1 MPSIRKRHHGDE
13 INLLDLFIII
23 GKNKWKIISIIVV
36 VMIATFIYSINRP
49 HTKIL
54 YEVTT
59 EIRPVSTFDE
69 FEYESFN
76 SYLKKYYLVNPNLYF
91 VDIKE
96 ADKTYIYSG
105 TNDLSIYNI
114 NKLILLKLFIDK
126 INENSFFIN
135 AIKNYKFIK
144 REDYETSA
152 EYEVAIKKLAS
163 EITLTRVKNDQGEL
177 NWNIKFRTN
186 DKDTWKKF
194 LIYIEQSANS
204 DVRKYLIEKFDQFIT
219 NEQRLNS
226 YEIEDIDLII
236 SNTIDNNELDELKKK
251 KNILLKDRRLQR
263 IKYLFEKTPI
273 IKSEKLYAAKLM
285 IGSSN
290 SKILGR
296 KIYGIAE
303 MLIISSLIAGIFAI
317 LFILILNSI
326 KNRK

>member
-135 AIKNYKFIK
+135 FIKNYKFIK

-204 DVRKYLIEKFDQFIT
+204 DVRKYLIEKFDQLIT